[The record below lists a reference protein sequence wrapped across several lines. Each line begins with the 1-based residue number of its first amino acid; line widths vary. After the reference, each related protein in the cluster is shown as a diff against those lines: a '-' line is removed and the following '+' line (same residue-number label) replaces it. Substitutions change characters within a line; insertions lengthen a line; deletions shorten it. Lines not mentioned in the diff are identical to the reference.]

1 MGYTPQRTTY
11 LLDFGDRYG
20 GLEVK
25 VRAGTLGQLL
35 ELQGLGSGEDSTP
48 EQNRELLER
57 FAALLV
63 RWNITNEDD
72 SPVPATLDGLLS
84 LEPGLAMD
92 IVQAGAQALG
102 GVAPPLP
109 DASDGGG
116 PSAVASLP
124 TVPLSPDPPS

>member
-35 ELQGLGSGEDSTP
+35 ELQRLGGDDLTA
-48 EQNRELLER
+48 EQSRELLER
-57 FAALLV
+57 FSALLV
-63 RWNITNEDD
+63 RWNITDEDGG
-72 SPVPATLDGLLS
+72 PVPCDLAGLLS

-92 IVQAGAQALG
+92 IVQAGAKAIG
-102 GVAPPLP
+102 GVSDPLP
-109 DASDGGG
+109 ETSGGGG

-124 TVPLSPDPPS
+124 TVPLSANPPT